1 MRSANLLQAVLNED
15 WQNGGFGIY
24 VHWPFCAAKCPYCD
38 FNSHVSDKIYE
49 KQWVTSYLV
58 ELDRLFQT
66 IGSRP
71 LKTVFFGG
79 GTPSLMSP
87 ELVDQILSKIF
98 SLWPRSN
105 DLEVSLEANPTS
117 VEAGRFNG
125 YQQAGVNRISLGVQ
139 ALNDA
144 DLKRLG
150 RLHSVKEAH
159 LAFDISR
166 NTFDRVSFD
175 LIYARQNQTLTDWR
189 SELGQALSMAIDH
202 VSLYQLTIE
211 QGTAFGDR
219 YAIGK
224 LSGLPNEDLGADLFE
239 ATQDICGEFGF
250 PAYEISNHAKNG
262 AECRHNMVYWRYGDY
277 AGIGPG
283 AHGRLTINGQRRATA
298 AFRNPEDW
306 LEAVR
311 QGCSYETTELLSP
324 KDQATEYLVMGLR
337 INEGIDQARYRAL
350 SGCDLD
356 QEKISRLVDQCL
368 ISDTNNT
375 ISASQRGRPVLNHI
389 IRELAG

>member
-1 MRSANLLQAVLNED
+1 MRFANLLQAVLNED

-38 FNSHVSDKIYE
+38 FNSHVQNKIVE
-49 KQWVTSYLV
+49 KQWSIAYLG
-58 ELDRLFQT
+58 ELDRLFQA
-66 IGSRP
+66 IGTRP

-87 ELVDQILSKIF
+87 DLVDQILSKIF

-105 DLEVSLEANPTS
+105 DLEVTLEANPTS
-117 VEAGRFNG
+117 VEAGRFKG

-175 LIYARQNQTLTDWR
+175 LIYARQNQSLSDWR
-189 SELGQALSMAIDH
+189 FELQQALSMAVDH

-224 LSGLPNEDLGADLFE
+224 LAGLPNEDLGADLYE
-239 ATQDICGEFGF
+239 ATQEICSKFGF
-250 PAYEISNHAKNG
+250 PAYEISNHAKAG
-262 AECRHNMVYWRYGDY
+262 AECQHNMVYWRYGDY

-283 AHGRLTINGQRRATA
+283 AHGRLTINGQRHATA
-298 AFRNPEDW
+298 AFRNPNDW

-311 QGCSYETTELLSP
+311 QGCGDSINEPLLA
-324 KDQATEYLVMGLR
+324 KDQAAEYLVMGLR
-337 INEGIDQARYRAL
+337 INDGIDRARYKSLGGYDIDPNKVA
-350 SGCDLD
+350 D
-356 QEKISRLVDQCL
+356 LVDQGL
-368 ISDTNNT
+368 ISVSNNT

-389 IRELAG
+389 IRELAV

>member
-38 FNSHVSDKIYE
+38 FNSHVNDKIIE
-49 KQWVTSYLV
+49 KQWITAYLV
-58 ELDRLFQT
+58 ELDRLFQA

-189 SELGQALSMAIDH
+189 SELGQALSMAVDH

-211 QGTAFGDR
+211 QGTAFGNR

-311 QGCSYETTELLSP
+311 QGCSYETNELLSP
-324 KDQATEYLVMGLR
+324 KDQATEFLVMGLR

>member
-38 FNSHVSDKIYE
+38 FNSHVQKIIEE
-49 KQWVTSYLV
+49 KQWVNAYLC

-66 IGSRP
+66 IGTRP

-87 ELVDQILSKIF
+87 DLVDQILSKIF

-117 VEAGRFNG
+117 VEAGRFKG

-166 NTFDRVSFD
+166 STFDRVSFD
-175 LIYARQNQTLTDWR
+175 LIYARQNQTLSDWKF
-189 SELGQALSMAIDH
+189 ELQQALSMAVDH

-239 ATQDICGEFGF
+239 ATQDICSKFGF
-250 PAYEISNHAKNG
+250 PAYEISNHAKPG
-262 AECRHNMVYWRYGDY
+262 AECQHNMVYWRYGDY

-283 AHGRLTINGQRRATA
+283 AHGRLTINGQRHATA
-298 AFRNPEDW
+298 AFRNPSDW
-306 LEAVR
+306 LEAVGK
-311 QGCSYETTELLSP
+311 GCGDKVNEPLLA
-324 KDQATEYLVMGLR
+324 KDQAAEYLVMGLR
-337 INEGIDQARYRAL
+337 INDGIDRARYNAL
-350 SGCDLD
+350 SGRDLD
-356 QEKISRLVDQCL
+356 PDKIADLLDQGL
-368 ISDTNNT
+368 ISVSNNT

>member
-38 FNSHVSDKIYE
+38 FNSHVQETIEE
-49 KQWVTSYLV
+49 KQWVNAYLR

-66 IGSRP
+66 IGPRP

-87 ELVDQILSKIF
+87 DLVDQILSKIF

-117 VEAGRFNG
+117 VEAGRFKG

-166 NTFDRVSFD
+166 SAFDRVSFD
-175 LIYARQNQTLTDWR
+175 LIYARQNQTLSDWR
-189 SELGQALSMAIDH
+189 FELQQALSMAVDH

-239 ATQDICGEFGF
+239 ATQDICSKFGF
-250 PAYEISNHAKNG
+250 PAYEISNHAKPG
-262 AECRHNMVYWRYGDY
+262 SECQHNMVYWRYGDY

-283 AHGRLTINGQRRATA
+283 AHGRLTINGQRHATA
-298 AFRNPEDW
+298 AFRNPSDW
-306 LEAVR
+306 LEAVGK
-311 QGCSYETTELLSP
+311 GCGDNVNEPLLA
-324 KDQATEYLVMGLR
+324 KDQAAEYLVMGLR
-337 INEGIDQARYRAL
+337 INDGIDRARYNAL
-350 SGCDLD
+350 SERDLD
-356 QEKISRLVDQCL
+356 PDKIADLLDQGL
-368 ISDTNNT
+368 ISVSNNT
-375 ISASQRGRPVLNHI
+375 ISVSQRGSPVLNHI

>member
-38 FNSHVSDKIYE
+38 FNSHVQKIIEE
-49 KQWVTSYLV
+49 KQWVRAYLR

-66 IGSRP
+66 IGTRP

-87 ELVDQILSKIF
+87 DLVDQILSKIF

-117 VEAGRFNG
+117 VEAGRFKG

-139 ALNDA
+139 ALNDV

-166 NTFDRVSFD
+166 STFDRVSFD
-175 LIYARQNQTLTDWR
+175 LIYARQNQTLSDWR
-189 SELGQALSMAIDH
+189 FELQQALSMAVDH

-219 YAIGK
+219 YAVGK

-239 ATQDICGEFGF
+239 ATQDICSKFGF
-250 PAYEISNHAKNG
+250 PAYEISNHAKPG
-262 AECRHNMVYWRYGDY
+262 AECQHNMVYWRYGDY

-283 AHGRLTINGQRRATA
+283 AHGRLTINGQRHATA
-298 AFRNPEDW
+298 AFRNPSDW
-306 LEAVR
+306 LEAVGK
-311 QGCSYETTELLSP
+311 GCGDKVNEPLLA
-324 KDQATEYLVMGLR
+324 KDQAAEYLVMGLR
-337 INEGIDQARYRAL
+337 INDGIDRARYNAL
-350 SGCDLD
+350 SGRDLD
-356 QEKISRLVDQCL
+356 PDKIADLLDQGLV
-368 ISDTNNT
+368 SVSNNAV
-375 ISASQRGRPVLNHI
+375 SASQRGRPVLNHI

>member
-38 FNSHVSDKIYE
+38 FNSHVQKIIEE
-49 KQWVTSYLV
+49 KQWVSAYLR

-66 IGSRP
+66 IGTRP

-87 ELVDQILSKIF
+87 DLVDQILSKIF

-117 VEAGRFNG
+117 VEAGRFKG

-139 ALNDA
+139 ALNDV

-166 NTFDRVSFD
+166 STFDRVSFD
-175 LIYARQNQTLTDWR
+175 LIYARQNQTLSDWR
-189 SELGQALSMAIDH
+189 FELQQALSMAVDH

-239 ATQDICGEFGF
+239 ATQDICSKFGF
-250 PAYEISNHAKNG
+250 PAYEISNHAKPG
-262 AECRHNMVYWRYGDY
+262 AECQHNMVYWRYGDY

-283 AHGRLTINGQRRATA
+283 AHGRLTINGQRHATA
-298 AFRNPEDW
+298 AFRNPSDW
-306 LEAVR
+306 LEAVGK
-311 QGCSYETTELLSP
+311 GCGDKVNEPLLA
-324 KDQATEYLVMGLR
+324 KDQAAEYLVMGLR
-337 INEGIDQARYRAL
+337 INDGIDRARYNAL
-350 SGCDLD
+350 SGRDLD
-356 QEKISRLVDQCL
+356 PDKIADLLDQGL
-368 ISDTNNT
+368 ISVSNNA

>member
-38 FNSHVSDKIYE
+38 FNSHVSDKIVE

-250 PAYEISNHAKNG
+250 PAYEISNHTKNG

-311 QGCSYETTELLSP
+311 QGCSYETNELLSP

-356 QEKISRLVDQCL
+356 PEKISILVDQGL
-368 ISDTNNT
+368 ISDTNIT

>member
-38 FNSHVSDKIYE
+38 FNSHVQKIIEE
-49 KQWVTSYLV
+49 KHWVRAYLR

-66 IGSRP
+66 IGTRP

-87 ELVDQILSKIF
+87 DLVDQILSKIF

-105 DLEVSLEANPTS
+105 ALEVSLEANPTS
-117 VEAGRFNG
+117 VEAGRFKG

-150 RLHSVKEAH
+150 RLHSVKEAR

-166 NTFDRVSFD
+166 STFDRVSFD
-175 LIYARQNQTLTDWR
+175 LIYARQNQTLSDWR
-189 SELGQALSMAIDH
+189 FELQQALSMAVDH

-239 ATQDICGEFGF
+239 ATQDICSKFGF
-250 PAYEISNHAKNG
+250 PAYEISNHAKPG
-262 AECRHNMVYWRYGDY
+262 AECQHNMVYWRYGDY

-283 AHGRLTINGQRRATA
+283 AHGRLTINGQRHATA
-298 AFRNPEDW
+298 AFRNPSDW
-306 LEAVR
+306 LEAVGK
-311 QGCSYETTELLSP
+311 GCGDKVNEPLLA
-324 KDQATEYLVMGLR
+324 KDQAAEYLVMGLR
-337 INEGIDQARYRAL
+337 INDGIDRARYNAL
-350 SGCDLD
+350 SGRDLD
-356 QEKISRLVDQCL
+356 PDKIADLLDQGL
-368 ISDTNNT
+368 ISVSNNA

>member
-1 MRSANLLQAVLNED
+1 
-15 WQNGGFGIY
+15 
-24 VHWPFCAAKCPYCD
+24 
-38 FNSHVSDKIYE
+38 
-49 KQWVTSYLV
+49 
-58 ELDRLFQT
+58 
-66 IGSRP
+66 
-71 LKTVFFGG
+71 
-79 GTPSLMSP
+79 MSP
-87 ELVDQILSKIF
+87 DLVYQILSKIF

-117 VEAGRFNG
+117 VEVGRFKG

-166 NTFDRVSFD
+166 SAFDRVSFD
-175 LIYARQNQTLTDWR
+175 LIYARQNQTLSDWR
-189 SELGQALSMAIDH
+189 FELQQALSMAVDH

-239 ATQDICGEFGF
+239 ATQDICSKFGF
-250 PAYEISNHAKNG
+250 PAYEISNHAKPG
-262 AECRHNMVYWRYGDY
+262 AECQHNMVYWRYGDY

-283 AHGRLTINGQRRATA
+283 AHGRLTINGRRHATA
-298 AFRNPEDW
+298 AFRNPSDW
-306 LEAVR
+306 LEAVGK
-311 QGCSYETTELLSP
+311 GCGDKVNEPLLA
-324 KDQATEYLVMGLR
+324 KDQAAEYLVMGLR
-337 INEGIDQARYRAL
+337 INDGIDRARYNAL
-350 SGCDLD
+350 SGRDLD
-356 QEKISRLVDQCL
+356 PDKIADLLDQGL
-368 ISDTNNT
+368 ISVSNKA

>member
-38 FNSHVSDKIYE
+38 FNSHVNDKIIE
-49 KQWVTSYLV
+49 KQWVTAYLV

-117 VEAGRFNG
+117 VETGRFNG

-298 AFRNPEDW
+298 AFRSPEDW

-311 QGCSYETTELLSP
+311 QGCSYETNELLSP

-356 QEKISRLVDQCL
+356 QEKISSLVDQCL

>member
-24 VHWPFCAAKCPYCD
+24 VHWPFCTAKCPYCD
-38 FNSHVSDKIYE
+38 FNSHVQKIIEE
-49 KQWVTSYLV
+49 KQWVSAYLR

-66 IGSRP
+66 IGTRP

-87 ELVDQILSKIF
+87 DLVDQILSKIF

-105 DLEVSLEANPTS
+105 ALEVSLEANPTS
-117 VEAGRFNG
+117 VEAGRFKG

-166 NTFDRVSFD
+166 SAFDRVSFD
-175 LIYARQNQTLTDWR
+175 LIYARQNQTLSDWR
-189 SELGQALSMAIDH
+189 FELQQALSMAVDH

-239 ATQDICGEFGF
+239 ATQDICSKFGF
-250 PAYEISNHAKNG
+250 PAYEISNHAKPG
-262 AECRHNMVYWRYGDY
+262 AECQHNMVYWRYGDY

-283 AHGRLTINGQRRATA
+283 AHSRLTINGQRHATA
-298 AFRNPEDW
+298 AFRNPSDW
-306 LEAVR
+306 LEAVGK
-311 QGCSYETTELLSP
+311 GCGDKVNEPLLA
-324 KDQATEYLVMGLR
+324 KDQAAEYLVMGLR
-337 INEGIDQARYRAL
+337 INDGIDRARYSAL
-350 SGCDLD
+350 SGRDLD
-356 QEKISRLVDQCL
+356 PDKIEDLLDQGL
-368 ISDTNNT
+368 ISVANNS

>member
-38 FNSHVSDKIYE
+38 FNSHVQEIIEE
-49 KQWVTSYLV
+49 KQWVTAYLR

-66 IGSRP
+66 IGTRP

-87 ELVDQILSKIF
+87 DLVDQILSKIF

-105 DLEVSLEANPTS
+105 DLEISLEANPTS
-117 VEAGRFNG
+117 VEAGRFKG
-125 YQQAGVNRISLGVQ
+125 YQQAGVNRISLGIQ

-166 NTFDRVSFD
+166 STFDRVSFD
-175 LIYARQNQTLTDWR
+175 LIYARQNQTLSDWR
-189 SELGQALSMAIDH
+189 FELQQALSMAVDH

-239 ATQDICGEFGF
+239 ATQDICSKFGF
-250 PAYEISNHAKNG
+250 PAYEISNHAKPG
-262 AECRHNMVYWRYGDY
+262 AECQHNMVYWRYGDY

-283 AHGRLTINGQRRATA
+283 AHGRLTINGQRHATA
-298 AFRNPEDW
+298 AFRNPSDW
-306 LEAVR
+306 LKAV
-311 QGCSYETTELLSP
+311 GKGSGDNVNEPLLA
-324 KDQATEYLVMGLR
+324 KDQAAEYLVMGLR
-337 INEGIDQARYRAL
+337 INDGIDRMRYKTL
-350 SGCDLD
+350 SGRDLD
-356 QEKISRLVDQCL
+356 PSKIADLVDQGL
-368 ISDTNNT
+368 ISASNKA
-375 ISASQRGRPVLNHI
+375 ISASQRGRQVLNHI

>member
-38 FNSHVSDKIYE
+38 FNSHVQKIIEE
-49 KQWVTSYLV
+49 KQWVIAYLR

-66 IGSRP
+66 IGTRP

-87 ELVDQILSKIF
+87 DLVDQILSKIF

-105 DLEVSLEANPTS
+105 ALEVSLEANPTS
-117 VEAGRFNG
+117 VEAGRFKG

-166 NTFDRVSFD
+166 SAFDRVSFD
-175 LIYARQNQTLTDWR
+175 LIYARQNQTLSDWQF
-189 SELGQALSMAIDH
+189 ELQQALSMAVDH

-239 ATQDICGEFGF
+239 ATQDICSKFGF
-250 PAYEISNHAKNG
+250 PAYEISNHAKPG
-262 AECRHNMVYWRYGDY
+262 AECQHNMVYWRYGDY

-283 AHGRLTINGQRRATA
+283 AHGRLTINGQRHATA
-298 AFRNPEDW
+298 AFRNPSDW
-306 LEAVR
+306 LEAVGK
-311 QGCSYETTELLSP
+311 GCGDKVNEPLLAR
-324 KDQATEYLVMGLR
+324 DQAAEYLVMGLR
-337 INEGIDQARYRAL
+337 INDGIDRARYNAL
-350 SGCDLD
+350 SGRDLD
-356 QEKISRLVDQCL
+356 PDKIADLLDQGL
-368 ISDTNNT
+368 ISVSNNT

>member
-38 FNSHVSDKIYE
+38 FNSHVQKIIEE
-49 KQWVTSYLV
+49 KHWVRAYLR

-66 IGSRP
+66 IGTRP

-87 ELVDQILSKIF
+87 DLVDQILSKIF

-117 VEAGRFNG
+117 VEAGRFKG

-166 NTFDRVSFD
+166 STFDRVSFD
-175 LIYARQNQTLTDWR
+175 LIYARQNQTLSDWR
-189 SELGQALSMAIDH
+189 FELQQALSMAVDH

-239 ATQDICGEFGF
+239 ATQDICSKFGF
-250 PAYEISNHAKNG
+250 PAYEISNHAKPG
-262 AECRHNMVYWRYGDY
+262 AECQHNMVYWRYGDY

-283 AHGRLTINGQRRATA
+283 AHGRLTINGQRHATA
-298 AFRNPEDW
+298 AFRNPSDW
-306 LEAVR
+306 LEAVGK
-311 QGCSYETTELLSP
+311 GCGDKVNEPLLA
-324 KDQATEYLVMGLR
+324 KDQAAEYLVMGLR
-337 INEGIDQARYRAL
+337 INDGIDRARYNAL
-350 SGCDLD
+350 SGRDLD
-356 QEKISRLVDQCL
+356 PDKIADLLDQGL
-368 ISDTNNT
+368 ISVSNNA

>member
-38 FNSHVSDKIYE
+38 FNSHVQETIEE
-49 KQWVTSYLV
+49 KQWVNAYLR

-66 IGSRP
+66 IGTRP

-87 ELVDQILSKIF
+87 DLVDQILSKIF

-117 VEAGRFNG
+117 VEAGRFKG

-166 NTFDRVSFD
+166 SAFDRVSFD
-175 LIYARQNQTLTDWR
+175 LIYARQNQTLSDWR
-189 SELGQALSMAIDH
+189 FELQQALSMAVDH

-239 ATQDICGEFGF
+239 ATQDICSKFGF
-250 PAYEISNHAKNG
+250 PAYEISNHAKPG
-262 AECRHNMVYWRYGDY
+262 AECQHNMVYWRYGDY

-283 AHGRLTINGQRRATA
+283 AHGRLTINGQRHATA
-298 AFRNPEDW
+298 AFRNPSDW
-306 LEAVR
+306 LEAVGK
-311 QGCSYETTELLSP
+311 GCGDKVNEPLLA
-324 KDQATEYLVMGLR
+324 KDQAAEYLVMGLR
-337 INEGIDQARYRAL
+337 INDGIDRARYNAL
-350 SGCDLD
+350 SGRDLD
-356 QEKISRLVDQCL
+356 PDKIADLLDQGL
-368 ISDTNNT
+368 ISVSNNA

>member
-1 MRSANLLQAVLNED
+1 MNED

-250 PAYEISNHAKNG
+250 PAYEISNHTKNG

-311 QGCSYETTELLSP
+311 QGCSYETNELLSP

>member
-38 FNSHVSDKIYE
+38 FNSHVQEIIEE
-49 KQWVTSYLV
+49 KQWVNAYLC

-66 IGSRP
+66 IGLRP

-87 ELVDQILSKIF
+87 DLVDQILSKIF

-117 VEAGRFNG
+117 VEAGRFKG

-166 NTFDRVSFD
+166 SAFDRVSFD
-175 LIYARQNQTLTDWR
+175 LIYARQNQTLSDWQF
-189 SELGQALSMAIDH
+189 ELQQALSMAVDH

-239 ATQDICGEFGF
+239 ATQDICSKFGF
-250 PAYEISNHAKNG
+250 PAYEISNHAKPG
-262 AECRHNMVYWRYGDY
+262 AECQHNMVYWRYGDY

-283 AHGRLTINGQRRATA
+283 AHGRLTINGQRHATA
-298 AFRNPEDW
+298 AFRNPSDW
-306 LEAVR
+306 LEAVGK
-311 QGCSYETTELLSP
+311 GCGDKVNEPLLA
-324 KDQATEYLVMGLR
+324 KDQAAEYLVMGLR
-337 INEGIDQARYRAL
+337 INDGIDRARYNAL
-350 SGCDLD
+350 SGRDLD
-356 QEKISRLVDQCL
+356 PDKIADLLDQGL
-368 ISDTNNT
+368 ISVSNNA

>member
-38 FNSHVSDKIYE
+38 FNSHVQETIEE
-49 KQWVTSYLV
+49 KQWVNAYLC

-66 IGSRP
+66 IGTRP

-87 ELVDQILSKIF
+87 DLVDQILSKIF

-117 VEAGRFNG
+117 VEAGRFKG

-166 NTFDRVSFD
+166 STFDRVSFD
-175 LIYARQNQTLTDWR
+175 LIYARQNQTLSDWR
-189 SELGQALSMAIDH
+189 FELQQALSMAVDH

-239 ATQDICGEFGF
+239 ATQDICSKFGF
-250 PAYEISNHAKNG
+250 PAYEISNHAKPG
-262 AECRHNMVYWRYGDY
+262 AECQHNMVYWRYGDY

-283 AHGRLTINGQRRATA
+283 AHGRLTINGQRHATA
-298 AFRNPEDW
+298 AFRNPSDW
-306 LEAVR
+306 LEAVGK
-311 QGCSYETTELLSP
+311 GCGDKVNEPLLA
-324 KDQATEYLVMGLR
+324 KDQAAEYLVMGLR
-337 INEGIDQARYRAL
+337 INDGIDRARYNAL
-350 SGCDLD
+350 SGRDLD
-356 QEKISRLVDQCL
+356 PDKIADLLDQGL
-368 ISDTNNT
+368 ISVSNNA

>member
-38 FNSHVSDKIYE
+38 FNSHVQKIIEE
-49 KQWVTSYLV
+49 KQWVSAYLR

-66 IGSRP
+66 IGTRP

-87 ELVDQILSKIF
+87 DLVDQILSKIF

-117 VEAGRFNG
+117 VEAGRFKG

-166 NTFDRVSFD
+166 STFDRVSFD
-175 LIYARQNQTLTDWR
+175 LIYARQNQTLSDWR
-189 SELGQALSMAIDH
+189 FELQQALSMAVDH

-239 ATQDICGEFGF
+239 ATQDICSKFGF
-250 PAYEISNHAKNG
+250 PAYEISNHAKPG
-262 AECRHNMVYWRYGDY
+262 AECQHNMVYWRYGDY

-283 AHGRLTINGQRRATA
+283 AHGRLTINGQRHATA
-298 AFRNPEDW
+298 AFRNPSDW
-306 LEAVR
+306 LEAVGK
-311 QGCSYETTELLSP
+311 GCGDKVNEPLLA
-324 KDQATEYLVMGLR
+324 KDQAAEYLVMGLR
-337 INEGIDQARYRAL
+337 INDGIDRARYNAL
-350 SGCDLD
+350 SGRDLD
-356 QEKISRLVDQCL
+356 PDKIADLLDQGL
-368 ISDTNNT
+368 ISVSNNA

>member
-1 MRSANLLQAVLNED
+1 MRFANLLQAVLNED

-38 FNSHVSDKIYE
+38 FNSHVKNKIVE
-49 KQWVTSYLV
+49 KQWSIAYLS
-58 ELDRLFQT
+58 ELDRLFQA
-66 IGSRP
+66 IGTRP

-87 ELVDQILSKIF
+87 DLVDQILSKIF

-105 DLEVSLEANPTS
+105 DLEVTLEANPTS
-117 VEAGRFNG
+117 VEAGRFKG

-175 LIYARQNQTLTDWR
+175 LIYARQNQSLSDWR
-189 SELGQALSMAIDH
+189 FELQQALSMAVDH

-224 LSGLPNEDLGADLFE
+224 LAGLPNEDLGADLYE
-239 ATQDICGEFGF
+239 ATQEICSKFGF
-250 PAYEISNHAKNG
+250 PAYEISNHAKAG
-262 AECRHNMVYWRYGDY
+262 AECQHNMVYWRYGDY

-283 AHGRLTINGQRRATA
+283 AHGRLTINGQRHATA
-298 AFRNPEDW
+298 AFRNPNDW

-311 QGCSYETTELLSP
+311 QGCGDSINEPLLA
-324 KDQATEYLVMGLR
+324 KDQAAEYLVMGLR
-337 INEGIDQARYRAL
+337 INDGIDRARYKSL
-350 SGCDLD
+350 GGYDLD
-356 QEKISRLVDQCL
+356 PNKVADLVDQGL
-368 ISDTNNT
+368 ISVSNNT

-389 IRELAG
+389 IRELAV

>member
-1 MRSANLLQAVLNED
+1 MHSANLLQAVLNED

-38 FNSHVSDKIYE
+38 FNSHVSDKIEE
-49 KQWVTSYLV
+49 KQWITSYLK
-58 ELDRLFQT
+58 EFDRLFQT

-71 LKTVFFGG
+71 LKSVFFGG
-79 GTPSLMSP
+79 GTPSLLSP
-87 ELVDQILSKIF
+87 DLVDQVLSKVF
-98 SLWPRSN
+98 ALWPRSN
-105 DLEVSLEANPTS
+105 NLEVSLEANPTS

-139 ALNDA
+139 ALNGA

-175 LIYARQNQTLTDWR
+175 LIYARQNQTLSDWR
-189 SELGQALSMAIDH
+189 SELQQALSMAVDH

-224 LSGLPNEDLGADLFE
+224 LPGLPNEDLGADLFE
-239 ATQDICGEFGF
+239 ATQDICSKFGF
-250 PAYEISNHAKNG
+250 PAYEISNHAKTG
-262 AECRHNMVYWRYGDY
+262 AECQHNMVYWRYGDY

-283 AHGRLTINGQRRATA
+283 AHGRLTINGHRHATA
-298 AFRNPEDW
+298 AFRNPTDW

-311 QGCSYETTELLSP
+311 QGCGDSINEPLLA
-324 KDQATEYLVMGLR
+324 KDQAAEYLVMGLR
-337 INEGIDQARYRAL
+337 INDGIDRERYKSLCGR
-350 SGCDLD
+350 DLD
-356 QEKISRLVDQCL
+356 PDKIADLFDQGL
-368 ISDTNNT
+368 ILDSNNI
-375 ISASQRGRPVLNHI
+375 ISASQRGRQVLNHI

>member
-38 FNSHVSDKIYE
+38 FNSHVNDKIVE
-49 KQWVTSYLV
+49 KQWLTAYLV

-117 VEAGRFNG
+117 VEAGRFKG

-139 ALNDA
+139 ALNDV

-166 NTFDRVSFD
+166 STFDRVSFD
-175 LIYARQNQTLTDWR
+175 LIYARQNQTLSDWR
-189 SELGQALSMAIDH
+189 FELQQALSMAVDH

-219 YAIGK
+219 YAVGK

-239 ATQDICGEFGF
+239 ATQDICSKFGF
-250 PAYEISNHAKNG
+250 PAYEISNHAKPG
-262 AECRHNMVYWRYGDY
+262 AECQHNMVYWRYGDY

-283 AHGRLTINGQRRATA
+283 AHGRLTINGQRHATA
-298 AFRNPEDW
+298 AFRNPSDW
-306 LEAVR
+306 LEAVGK
-311 QGCSYETTELLSP
+311 GCGDKVNEPLLA
-324 KDQATEYLVMGLR
+324 KDQAAEYLVMGLR
-337 INEGIDQARYRAL
+337 INDGIDRARYNAL
-350 SGCDLD
+350 SGRDLD
-356 QEKISRLVDQCL
+356 PDKIADLLDQGL
-368 ISDTNNT
+368 ISVSNNA

>member
-38 FNSHVSDKIYE
+38 FNSHVQEIIEE
-49 KQWVTSYLV
+49 KQWVNAYLC

-66 IGSRP
+66 IEPRP

-87 ELVDQILSKIF
+87 DLVDQILSKIF

-117 VEAGRFNG
+117 VEAGRFKG

-166 NTFDRVSFD
+166 SAFDRVSFD
-175 LIYARQNQTLTDWR
+175 LIYARQNQTLSDWQF
-189 SELGQALSMAIDH
+189 ELQQALSMAVDH

-239 ATQDICGEFGF
+239 ATQDICSKFGF
-250 PAYEISNHAKNG
+250 PAYEISNHAKPG
-262 AECRHNMVYWRYGDY
+262 AECQHNMVYWRYGDY

-283 AHGRLTINGQRRATA
+283 AHGRLTINGQRHATA
-298 AFRNPEDW
+298 AFRNPSDW
-306 LEAVR
+306 LEAVGK
-311 QGCSYETTELLSP
+311 GCGDKVNEPLLA
-324 KDQATEYLVMGLR
+324 KDQAAEYLVMGLR
-337 INEGIDQARYRAL
+337 INDGIDRARYNAL
-350 SGCDLD
+350 SGRDLD
-356 QEKISRLVDQCL
+356 PDKIADLLDQGL
-368 ISDTNNT
+368 ISVSNNA

>member
-202 VSLYQLTIE
+202 VSLYQLSIE

-311 QGCSYETTELLSP
+311 QGCSYETNELLSP

-356 QEKISRLVDQCL
+356 QEKISILVDQGL

>member
-311 QGCSYETTELLSP
+311 QGCSYETNELLSP

>member
-38 FNSHVSDKIYE
+38 FNSHVSDKIFE

-311 QGCSYETTELLSP
+311 QGCSYETNELLSP

-356 QEKISRLVDQCL
+356 QEKISILVDQGL

>member
-38 FNSHVSDKIYE
+38 FNSHVQKIIEE
-49 KQWVTSYLV
+49 KHWVRAYLR

-66 IGSRP
+66 IGTRP

-87 ELVDQILSKIF
+87 DLVDQILSKIF

-105 DLEVSLEANPTS
+105 NLEVSLEANPTS
-117 VEAGRFNG
+117 VEAGRFKG

-166 NTFDRVSFD
+166 STFDRVSFD
-175 LIYARQNQTLTDWR
+175 LIYARQNQTLSDWR
-189 SELGQALSMAIDH
+189 FELQQALSMAVDH

-239 ATQDICGEFGF
+239 ATQDICSKFGF
-250 PAYEISNHAKNG
+250 PAYEISNHAKPG
-262 AECRHNMVYWRYGDY
+262 AECQHNMVYWRYGDY

-283 AHGRLTINGQRRATA
+283 AHGRLTINGQRHATA
-298 AFRNPEDW
+298 AFRNPSDW
-306 LEAVR
+306 LEAVGK
-311 QGCSYETTELLSP
+311 GCGDKVNEPLLAR
-324 KDQATEYLVMGLR
+324 DQAAEYLVMGLR
-337 INEGIDQARYRAL
+337 INDGIDRARYNAL
-350 SGCDLD
+350 SGRDLD
-356 QEKISRLVDQCL
+356 PDKIADLLDQGL
-368 ISDTNNT
+368 ISVSNNA

-389 IRELAG
+389 IRELAV